1 MNISTV
7 VIRKRGV
14 QTDTRPQ
21 GTTKDNTAEDRTE
34 ARATRTDNKSQETP
48 GEVRDLLTKDP
59 TGNHERGHPGLG
71 MNDLL
76 LDILTVVTKVTATNR
91 IEGGTEDKTG
101 HPGKT
106 NQEIPEEAR
115 DLMATDLDGN
125 RATGLPNQAM
135 NDLLP
140 DILTVVTKVTV
151 TNRIEEGTEDK
162 TGHHAT
168 TNQETP
174 GETRALATDP
184 GGSLTREHP
193 YLAMNDFLLDT
204 LTVGIRIAE
213 GTEDK
218 TGHPATT
225 NQEIPEEVRDLLAT
239 NLAGNH
245 VIDPPELAMSDL
257 LPDIPTVVARPPV
270 ADRITVVDR
279 ITVIAQITVADRTEE
294 ETEAPTGHISA
305 TNREIP
311 EETHD
316 LLPTSLSG
324 NHVKKH
330 PGHLI
335 ADPHLR
341 VLITFDPRKKH
352 QKLRPCHSLGNE
364 AKRNMEAKNTF

>member
-7 VIRKRGV
+7 VIRKRGM

-21 GTTKDNTAEDRTE
+21 GTTKNNTAEDRTE
-34 ARATRTDNKSQETP
+34 ARATRTGNKSQETP
-48 GEVRDLLTKDP
+48 GEVRGLLTKDP
-59 TGNHERGHPGLG
+59 TGNRERGHPGLG

-125 RATGLPNQAM
+125 RATGLPDQAM

-151 TNRIEEGTEDK
+151 TNRIEEETEDK
-162 TGHHAT
+162 TGHPVT

-174 GETRALATDP
+174 EETRALATDP
-184 GGSLTREHP
+184 GGSLTWEHP

-257 LPDIPTVVARPPV
+257 LPDIPTVVARLPV
-270 ADRITVVDR
+270 ADRITVVAR
-279 ITVIAQITVADRTEE
+279 ITVADRTEE

-324 NHVKKH
+324 NRVKKH

-341 VLITFDPRKKH
+341 VLVTLGPRKKH
-352 QKLRPCHSLGNE
+352 KKLRPCHSLGNE